1 MGVETAVLA
10 AGVGIQAYSQYQQGQ
25 ARASAAR
32 QEAKFKRAQAA
43 EMLDRMAIEE
53 VNLKE
58 QGEQFKAEQTAGYAA
73 GGVALGTGATL
84 LALEDT
90 NSKITKKVSD
100 MKRDTTFRANQLMM
114 GANVSMQEAS
124 AFSSA
129 GTLSA
134 VGTLLEGG
142 ASYYK
147 NRSSASSSSPRVDR
161 AGGTTQYSQDYL
173 AGNTGGY

>member
-1 MGVETAVLA
+1 MGVETAVMA

-32 QEAKFKRAQAA
+32 QEAKFKRAQAK

-53 VNLKE
+53 VNLKQ
-58 QGEQFKAEQTAGYAA
+58 QGEAFKAEQTAGYAA

-84 LALEDT
+84 LAVEDT
-90 NSKITKKVSD
+90 NAKMSKKITD

-114 GANVSMQEAS
+114 GANVSQQEAS
-124 AFSSA
+124 AFAQA
-129 GTLSA
+129 GALGA
-134 VGTLLEGG
+134 AGTLLEGG

-147 NRSSASSSSPRVDR
+147 NRSSLKSSSVDR
-161 AGGTTQYSQDYL
+161 AGGTTQYSKDYL
-173 AGNTGGY
+173 SGNTGGY